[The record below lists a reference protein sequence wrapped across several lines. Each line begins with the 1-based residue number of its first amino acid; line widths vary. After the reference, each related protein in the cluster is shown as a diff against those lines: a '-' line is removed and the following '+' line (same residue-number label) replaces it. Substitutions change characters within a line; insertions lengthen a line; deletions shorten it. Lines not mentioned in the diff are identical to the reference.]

1 MMHSILIVEDRIS
14 VRTMMADYLKQSF
27 EVVMASDGREALV
40 QLQHHTFSCI
50 LLDLMMPGMD
60 GFAFL
65 TQLRTQYNTP
75 VMVISARLD
84 EADKIQ
90 ALELGADEYV
100 TKPISMREVAARVNA
115 IIRRSTKEYGELA
128 TPEPILLEENR
139 RCVIIRQKEYMLT
152 STEFKILNV
161 LYQHQNEAIGRDII
175 SAALQTS
182 NSNNIDRA
190 IDVHIRNI
198 RNKIE
203 PNPNE
208 PRYIL
213 TVYGVGY
220 RFKVS

>member
-1 MMHSILIVEDRIS
+1 MHSILIVEDRVS
-14 VRTMMADYLKQSF
+14 VRTMMADYLKQTF
-27 EVVMASDGREALV
+27 EVVIASDGREALI
-40 QLQHHTFSCI
+40 QLQRHTFACI

-60 GFAFL
+60 GFTFL
-65 TQLRTQYNTP
+65 SELRTQYTTP

-84 EADKIQ
+84 EADKIH

-115 IIRRSTKEYGELA
+115 IIRRTTQAYGE
-128 TPEPILLEENR
+128 TSTQEPIRLDEKR
-139 RCVIIRQKEYMLT
+139 RCVIIRQQEYTLT

-161 LYQHQNEAIGRDII
+161 LYQHHDEAISRTTI
-175 SAALQTS
+175 SMALQTS
-182 NSNNIDRA
+182 NSSNIDRA

-203 PNPNE
+203 PNPDE

-220 RFKVS
+220 RLKLL

>member
-1 MMHSILIVEDRIS
+1 MHSILIVEDRVS
-14 VRTMMADYLKQSF
+14 VRTMMADYLKQTF
-27 EVVMASDGREALV
+27 EVVIASDGREALI
-40 QLQHHTFSCI
+40 QLQRHTFACI

-60 GFAFL
+60 GFTFL
-65 TQLRTQYNTP
+65 SELRTQYTTP

-84 EADKIQ
+84 EADKIH

-115 IIRRSTKEYGELA
+115 IIRRTTQAYGETSA
-128 TPEPILLEENR
+128 QEPIRLDEKR
-139 RCVIIRQKEYMLT
+139 RCVIIRQQEYTLT

-161 LYQHQNEAIGRDII
+161 LYQHHDEAISRTTI
-175 SAALQTS
+175 SMALQTS
-182 NSNNIDRA
+182 NSSNIDRA

-203 PNPNE
+203 PNPDE

-220 RFKVS
+220 RLKLL

>member
-1 MMHSILIVEDRIS
+1 MHSILIVEDRVS
-14 VRTMMADYLKQSF
+14 VRTMMADYLKQTF
-27 EVVMASDGREALV
+27 EVVIANDGREALI
-40 QLQHHTFSCI
+40 QLQRHTFACI

-60 GFAFL
+60 GFTFL
-65 TQLRTQYNTP
+65 SELRTQYTTP

-84 EADKIQ
+84 EADKIH

-115 IIRRSTKEYGELA
+115 IIRRTTQAYGE
-128 TPEPILLEENR
+128 TSTQEPIRLDEKR
-139 RCVIIRQKEYMLT
+139 RCVIIRQQEYTLT
-152 STEFKILNV
+152 LTEFKILNV
-161 LYQHQNEAIGRDII
+161 LYQHHDEAISRTTI
-175 SAALQTS
+175 SMALQTS
-182 NSNNIDRA
+182 NSSNIDRA

-203 PNPNE
+203 PNPDE

-220 RFKVS
+220 RLKLL

>member
-1 MMHSILIVEDRIS
+1 MHSILIVEDRVS
-14 VRTMMADYLKQSF
+14 VRTMMADYLKQTF
-27 EVVMASDGREALV
+27 EVVIASDGREALI
-40 QLQHHTFSCI
+40 QLQHHTFACI

-60 GFAFL
+60 GFTFL
-65 TQLRTQYNTP
+65 SELRTQYTTP

-84 EADKIQ
+84 EADKIH

-115 IIRRSTKEYGELA
+115 IIRRTTQAYGE
-128 TPEPILLEENR
+128 TSTQEPIRIDEKR
-139 RCVIIRQKEYMLT
+139 RCVIIRQQEYTLT

-161 LYQHQNEAIGRDII
+161 LYQHHDEAISRTTI
-175 SAALQTS
+175 SMALQTS
-182 NSNNIDRA
+182 NSSNIDRA

-203 PNPNE
+203 PNPDE

-220 RFKVS
+220 RLKL